1 MAVTKIVQKR
11 AAYCIQNWWSSLKLR
26 KRMIAL
32 ANIKQHIQKINSN
45 EIYLEQIVYQNI
57 NSVISEAHRAFRFR
71 EQTVMFDF
79 DP

>member
-1 MAVTKIVQKR
+1 
-11 AAYCIQNWWSSLKLR
+11 
-26 KRMIAL
+26 MIAL
-32 ANIKQHIQKINSN
+32 TNIKHHVQKINSN
-45 EIYLEQIVYQNI
+45 EIYLEQTVYQNI